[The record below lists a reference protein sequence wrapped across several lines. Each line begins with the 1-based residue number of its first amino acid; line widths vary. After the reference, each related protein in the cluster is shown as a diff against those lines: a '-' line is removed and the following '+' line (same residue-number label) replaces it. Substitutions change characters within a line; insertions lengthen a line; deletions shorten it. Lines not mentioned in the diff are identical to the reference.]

1 MIGYHDALRSIEE
14 IFRCLAY
21 PKLTSAG
28 REYELLGNLY
38 QMFSVLIDTHDH
50 QPISKSEQYLAQ
62 AVGYIQHNYSFS
74 TLKVSDIASYVGI
87 DRTYLYRLFQ
97 ESFQLSVQNFILNF
111 RLGKAKSMLKYSDH
125 SVGLIASSCGFENQS
140 YFSTIFKRRY
150 GVTPLGYRKNS
161 HSLPSN
167 HKGSI

>member
-1 MIGYHDALRSIEE
+1 
-14 IFRCLAY
+14 
-21 PKLTSAG
+21 
-28 REYELLGNLY
+28 
-38 QMFSVLIDTHDH
+38 MFSVLIDTHDH

-97 ESFQLSVQNFILNF
+97 ESFQLSVQNFILDF
-111 RLGKAKSMLKYSDH
+111 RLGKAKIMLKYSDH